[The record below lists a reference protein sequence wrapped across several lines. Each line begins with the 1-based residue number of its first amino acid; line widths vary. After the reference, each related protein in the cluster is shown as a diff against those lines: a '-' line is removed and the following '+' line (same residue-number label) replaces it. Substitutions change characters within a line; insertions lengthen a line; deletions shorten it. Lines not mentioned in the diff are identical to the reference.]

1 MSCPTGIIAPM
12 AIIGSVFA
20 VVGRFAGRLLNSAL
34 GWATLLLFGKVEG
47 SKQTMLLVI
56 ALASLVWIL
65 TVVGVLVP
73 DVGTFLLA
81 FVPVPDFVDENWVR
95 LGMLALALVIPLL
108 VGAAAIYVTQA
119 ERRPKGF
126 GLLTGVLRGYPFTLV
141 LAVTIAILAGVSLA
155 RKVRSLTKQWD
166 DAHVP
171 VVVKPGGYDRVLDD
185 LRGVL
190 DRSGL
195 PVQTRPAP
203 AIISLP
209 PRMLDAVAG
218 RALGSLVPDQ
228 LMMLMGDDLEILVY
242 PSDVAISG
250 SKDVMARARAA
261 IAVELTESPAY
272 LTTSAEAQQVEDA
285 TAALAGRKG
294 ERLAPTEWRRR
305 LRELDPRIARLAVP
319 FDEWETVYRQRLQ
332 VERDLL
338 AAEVEAS
345 VVHGTA
351 PEREPSTVERVVAI
365 GAIAL
370 IVADA
375 TLLLATLV
383 RPDRRRR

>member
-1 MSCPTGIIAPM
+1 M

-20 VVGRFAGRLLNSAL
+20 MVGRFAGRLLNSAL

-47 SKQTMLLVI
+47 RKQTILLVI

-73 DVGTFLLA
+73 DIGAFLLA
-81 FVPVPDFVDENWVR
+81 FVPVPDGVAEDWVR
-95 LGMLALALVIPLL
+95 LGMLALALLIPLL

-119 ERRPKGF
+119 DRRPKGF

-141 LAVTIAILAGVSLA
+141 LALTIAILAGVSIA
-155 RKVRSLTKQWD
+155 RKARSLSKRWE

-171 VVVKPGGYDRVLDD
+171 VVVKPGGYERVLDD

-195 PVQTRPAP
+195 PVRTRPAP
-203 AIISLP
+203 SIISLP

-218 RALGSLVPDQ
+218 RTLGSLVPDR
-228 LMMLMGDDLEILVY
+228 LMMLTGHELEVLVY

-250 SKDVMARARAA
+250 SKVAMARARAA
-261 IAVELTESPAY
+261 IAIELTEAPAY
-272 LTTSAEAQQVEDA
+272 LTTSAEAQRIEDA
-285 TAALAGRKG
+285 TAELAGREG
-294 ERLAPTEWRRR
+294 ERLPPTEWRRR
-305 LRELDPRIARLAVP
+305 LHELDPRIATLAVP

-338 AAEVEAS
+338 ADEVEAA
-345 VVHGTA
+345 VVRGDA
-351 PEREPSTVERVVAI
+351 PEREPSVVERLVAV
-365 GAIAL
+365 GAVAMIA
-370 IVADA
+370 ADV
-375 TLLLATLV
+375 TLLLAD
-383 RPDRRRR
+383 RMRSGKRRR

>member
-1 MSCPTGIIAPM
+1 M

-20 VVGRFAGRLLNSAL
+20 MVGRFAGRLLNSAL

-47 SKQTMLLVI
+47 RKQTILLVI

-73 DVGTFLLA
+73 DIGAFLLA
-81 FVPVPDFVDENWVR
+81 FVPVPDGVAEDWVR
-95 LGMLALALVIPLL
+95 LGMLALALLIPLL

-119 ERRPKGF
+119 DRRPKGF

-141 LAVTIAILAGVSLA
+141 LALTIAILAGVSIA
-155 RKVRSLTKQWD
+155 RKARSLSKRWE

-171 VVVKPGGYDRVLDD
+171 VVVKPGGYERVLDD

-195 PVQTRPAP
+195 PVRTRPAP
-203 AIISLP
+203 SIISLP

-218 RALGSLVPDQ
+218 RTLGSLVPDR
-228 LMMLMGDDLEILVY
+228 LMMLTGHELEVLVY

-250 SKDVMARARAA
+250 SKVAMARARAA
-261 IAVELTESPAY
+261 IAIELTEAPAY
-272 LTTSAEAQQVEDA
+272 LTTSAEAQRIEDA
-285 TAALAGRKG
+285 TAELAGREG
-294 ERLAPTEWRRR
+294 ERLPPTEWRRR
-305 LRELDPRIARLAVP
+305 LRELDPRIATLAVP

-338 AAEVEAS
+338 ADEVEAA
-345 VVHGTA
+345 VVRGDA
-351 PEREPSTVERVVAI
+351 PEREPSVVERLVAV
-365 GAIAL
+365 GAVAMIA
-370 IVADA
+370 ADV
-375 TLLLATLV
+375 TLLLAD
-383 RPDRRRR
+383 RMRSGKRRR

>member
-1 MSCPTGIIAPM
+1 
-12 AIIGSVFA
+12 
-20 VVGRFAGRLLNSAL
+20 
-34 GWATLLLFGKVEG
+34 
-47 SKQTMLLVI
+47 
-56 ALASLVWIL
+56 
-65 TVVGVLVP
+65 
-73 DVGTFLLA
+73 
-81 FVPVPDFVDENWVR
+81 
-95 LGMLALALVIPLL
+95 
-108 VGAAAIYVTQA
+108 
-119 ERRPKGF
+119 
-126 GLLTGVLRGYPFTLV
+126 
-141 LAVTIAILAGVSLA
+141 
-155 RKVRSLTKQWD
+155 
-166 DAHVP
+166 
-171 VVVKPGGYDRVLDD
+171 VLDD

-228 LMMLMGDDLEILVY
+228 LMMLMGDDFEILVY

-250 SKDVMARARAA
+250 SKAVMARARAA

-305 LRELDPRIARLAVP
+305 LRELDPRIAKLAVP

-351 PEREPSTVERVVAI
+351 PEREPSAVERLVAI
-365 GAIAL
+365 GTIAL

-383 RPDRRRR
+383 RPDKRRR

>member
-1 MSCPTGIIAPM
+1 M

-20 VVGRFAGRLLNSAL
+20 MVGRFAGRLLNSAL

-47 SKQTMLLVI
+47 RKQTILLVI

-73 DVGTFLLA
+73 DIGAFLLA
-81 FVPVPDFVDENWVR
+81 FVPVPDGVAEDWVR
-95 LGMLALALVIPLL
+95 LAMLALALAIPLL
-108 VGAAAIYVTQA
+108 VGVAAIYVTQA
-119 ERRPKGF
+119 DRRPKGF
-126 GLLTGVLRGYPFTLV
+126 GLVTGVLRGYPFTLV
-141 LAVTIAILAGVSLA
+141 LALTIAILAGVSVA
-155 RKVRSLTKQWD
+155 RKVRSLSKRWE

-171 VVVKPGGYDRVLDD
+171 VVVKPGGYERVLDD

-203 AIISLP
+203 SIISLP

-218 RALGSLVPDQ
+218 RSLGSLVPDR
-228 LMMLMGDDLEILVY
+228 LMMLTGDDLEVLVY

-250 SKDVMARARAA
+250 SKAAMARARAGIA
-261 IAVELTESPAY
+261 IELTESPAY
-272 LTTSAEAQQVEDA
+272 MTTSAEAQRVEDA
-285 TAALAGRKG
+285 TAELAGRDG
-294 ERLAPTEWRRR
+294 QRLPPTEWRRR
-305 LRELDPRIARLAVP
+305 LRELDPRIATLAVP

-338 AAEVEAS
+338 ADEVEAD
-345 VVHGTA
+345 VAQGA
-351 PEREPSTVERVVAI
+351 PVERDPSLVERLVAV
-365 GAIAL
+365 GMMGMIAL
-370 IVADA
+370 DV
-375 TLLLATLV
+375 TLLLAARL
-383 RPDRRRR
+383 RPGKRRG